1 MFGVIIWII
10 IIYVIVIK
18 VIGQKNDQTT
28 SSNRNVQRSSNSSSY
43 SPSTLSQNT
52 QRSSYYRQDKVD
64 SYRRMNEDHALHDGD
79 EGDLVDT
86 IGYVKCPH
94 CGATVSKKSDT
105 CFMCDKPL
113 N

>member
-10 IIYVIVIK
+10 IIYIIVIK
-18 VIGQKNDQTT
+18 VKAQQNDKTTNRNFQNT
-28 SSNRNVQRSSNSSSY
+28 SSKSLNSSSY
-43 SPSTLSQNT
+43 PA
-52 QRSSYYRQDKVD
+52 QRSSYYREDKVD
-64 SYRRMNEDHALHDGD
+64 SYRRMNADHVQHDGD

-94 CGATVSKKSDT
+94 CGASVSKKSDT

-113 N
+113 K